1 MIMKYTL
8 ERNMHMAIELLN
20 LNVGPPESHPITD
33 LHIGPF
39 NIRLRKD
46 YDYAYRYLAQN
57 LRRET
62 DMLTNEQTFHPR
74 ITGEWIVTADLE
86 DVSEG
91 DNLNPSLLT
100 VSEELDNGLWDL
112 LELLTFITGRRVTT
126 IDMTSRYSPCFFGD
140 PACVYSE
147 LPQAIQKA
155 WDNREVIVSSGFKL
169 AILAYNEA
177 LGQTSI
183 QSKGCLFNTALN
195 IIADRSVP
203 RKEYLNNKERKDLVD
218 GLKRVIVDSARL
230 DASALSNVCR
240 DLEGVFGRAANGA
253 VPRLIRLLQSLDIIP
268 AEEIPEETKRRVKW
282 VNQLRNSITHM
293 GEIRINGVDR
303 PQLKSVAGLI
313 VGQIVPAIC
322 ARAIGE
328 CLGFSPF
335 GLGSLC
341 MNTSYLTEFFATGR
355 WFDWDVETQDI
366 QDWFYS

>member
-1 MIMKYTL
+1 M
-8 ERNMHMAIELLN
+8 EIELLN
-20 LNVGPPESHPITD
+20 LNVGPPESHPIT
-33 LHIGPF
+33 IWQVGPF
-39 NIRLRKD
+39 NIALRND
-46 YDYAYRYLAQN
+46 YDDAYRCLAQN

-62 DMLTNEQTFHPR
+62 DMLTDEHTFHPR

-91 DNLNPSLLT
+91 DTLNPSILT

-126 IDMTSRYSPCFFGD
+126 TDMTSRYSPCFFGD
-140 PACVYSE
+140 PACVYQE
-147 LPQAIQKA
+147 LPQAVQKA

-177 LGQTSI
+177 LAQTSL

-203 RKEYLNNKERKDLVD
+203 SKKYLKKKERKDLVD
-218 GLKRVIVDSARL
+218 ALKRVIVDSASL
-230 DASALSNVCR
+230 NEIALSNVCR
-240 DLEGVFGRAANGA
+240 ELEGVFGRAANGA
-253 VPRLIRLLQSLDIIP
+253 VPRLIRLLQILNIIP
-268 AEEIPEETKRRVKW
+268 EEIPEDMKRRVKW

-322 ARAIGE
+322 AKAIGK

-341 MNTSYLTEFFATGR
+341 MNTPYLTEFFATGQ